1 MAKFKIGDR
10 WSRDFDYTGMLKAG
24 AKAKVSDGHVKLEKL
39 FRSFED
45 VNYHRISEPL
55 WDAIE
60 LIEKRKPA
68 STKLKTFNKNCSDAL
83 KNLDD

>member
-1 MAKFKIGDR
+1 MTKYKNGDK

-24 AKAKVSDGHVKLEKL
+24 INSKVSDGPVKLMKL

-45 VNYHRISEPL
+45 VNYHTISKPL

-60 LIEKRKPA
+60 QITNGKPA
-68 STKLKTFNKNCSDAL
+68 S
-83 KNLDD
+83 KNLNLFKRRCTKELHIFD

>member
-10 WSRDFDYTGMLKAG
+10 WSSDFDYEGMLKAG
-24 AKAKVSDGHVKLEKL
+24 INSKVSDGPVKLTKL

-45 VNYHRISEPL
+45 VNYHTISKPL

-60 LIEKRKPA
+60 QIKEGKAA
-68 STKLKTFNKNCSDAL
+68 S
-83 KNLDD
+83 KNLDLFKRRCRKELHRFD